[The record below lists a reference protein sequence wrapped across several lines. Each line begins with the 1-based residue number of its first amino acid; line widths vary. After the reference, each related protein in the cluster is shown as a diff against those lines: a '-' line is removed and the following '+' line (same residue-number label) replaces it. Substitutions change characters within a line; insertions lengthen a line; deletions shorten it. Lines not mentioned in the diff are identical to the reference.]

1 MPPKHLQYQCAEC
14 RAPLV
19 PVYVVY
25 VCRVRECPY
34 GREGKGKRTWTQ
46 PGVARVAYSGDDEV
60 VYEWPPPPPV
70 GCELPP
76 PGAPPPGAPP
86 PGHPGK
92 GKDNDDRLFVQ
103 FVRSSVDGSEEQGQ
117 WKGGRGYVWPPRC
130 RKGNGQGNGN
140 DEVVFVREGHQGK
153 GKDKG
158 SWMRSPHSQG
168 RGQGQGGRGYVWPP
182 AAIVDAFIRKGKG
195 KEDEDVEMSDDSQE
209 MWDALI
215 EERKGK
221 GHVFP

>member
-1 MPPKHLQYQCAEC
+1 M
-14 RAPLV
+14 
-19 PVYVVY
+19 
-25 VCRVRECPY
+25 
-34 GREGKGKRTWTQ
+34 
-46 PGVARVAYSGDDEV
+46 AYSGDDEV

-92 GKDNDDRLFVQ
+92 GKGNDDRLSVQ
-103 FVRSSVDGSEEQGQ
+103 FVPSSVDGSEEQGQ
-117 WKGGRGYVWPPRC
+117 WKGGRGYVWPP
-130 RKGNGQGNGN
+130 
-140 DEVVFVREGHQGK
+140 
-153 GKDKG
+153 
-158 SWMRSPHSQG
+158 
-168 RGQGQGGRGYVWPP
+168 
-182 AAIVDAFIRKGKG
+182 AAIVDAFIRKGKGQG

-221 GHVFP
+221 GHVYP